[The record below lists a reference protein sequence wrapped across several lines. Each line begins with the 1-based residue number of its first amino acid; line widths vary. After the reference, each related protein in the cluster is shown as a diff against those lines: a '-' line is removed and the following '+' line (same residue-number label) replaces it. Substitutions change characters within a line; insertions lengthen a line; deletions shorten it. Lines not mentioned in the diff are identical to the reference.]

1 VAYRPLLST
10 DQWTSLLVAPT
21 DERALI
27 RYASLSGE
35 DLDLILSKR
44 GHRNQ
49 LGFAVQ
55 ICLMRFPGR
64 ALALNEI
71 PSALLHFLADQ
82 LGVNPAAFADYARRD
97 ETRREH
103 LIEVQSY
110 LSLRAAAREDRRFA
124 LLAAIDAATGTDKGL
139 PIGEAIMNS
148 LRDRGALLLSAE
160 RMDRIGRAGRAIA
173 RKRTLQAILN
183 GRTAAQLAA
192 LDGLLAFDSAIRQTR
207 FGWLGAWSDSPSA
220 ANLNGL
226 LDRLDFVRGLAID
239 PTCRKTVHP
248 ERWKQI
254 VREGDAAPAWLAE
267 DFGADRRRATLLA
280 YLINLQERL
289 TDEALRMFCKQIGRL
304 FARAAA
310 ACEERHKSSRKETTA
325 ALRLFRDTL
334 RVLMEANASNGDAIE
349 MLHDKVGWRR
359 LIEAQPLVEAMVA
372 EKAVN
377 PLPGAAQHH
386 AGLRRYAP
394 RFLAAFQFRAS
405 RRADPMIAAIELLTQ
420 MHRENRRALPNKLPI
435 GHLDEPA
442 KKLILERGK
451 PDRPLYEVATLGAL
465 RDRLRS
471 GDIWVEGSRAYRPL
485 DEYLMPMSAFT
496 EKKDADRLSLGVP
509 ADVEAWVD
517 SMRRTLDFQLNQLAY
532 RARAG
537 KLEGVRLVNGALV
550 CRRWK
555 VRFQKPPR
563 RLSGNSIG
571 SCPTFTS
578 RICLPRSMVGPGS
591 PTSSRI
597 CARATWCVIAPPFLP
612 PCWPTRLIWAPSA
625 WRKPHP
631 MSANDRLAGRV
642 CSMSGRRLT
651 KRRKQRLST
660 RIQPTHTPLSGAP
673 AGRRLP
679 MGSSSAPAIAPQVEA
694 T

>member
-1 VAYRPLLST
+1 MAYRPLLSA
-10 DQWTSLLVAPT
+10 DQWTSLLAAPT
-21 DERALI
+21 DERTLI

-71 PSALLHFLADQ
+71 PSALLHFLGDQ
-82 LGVNPAAFADYARRD
+82 LGVSPAAFADYARRD

-103 LIEVQSY
+103 LIEVQGY

-124 LLAAIDAATGTDKGL
+124 LLAAIDAATATDKGL
-139 PIGEAIMNS
+139 PIGEAIINS
-148 LRDRGALLLSAE
+148 FRDRGALLLSAE

-173 RKRTLQAILN
+173 RKRALQAILN
-183 GRTAAQLAA
+183 GRTAAQLAT
-192 LDGLLAFDSAIRQTR
+192 LDALLAFDSAIRQTR

-226 LDRLDFVRGLAID
+226 LDRLDFLRGLAID
-239 PTCRKTVHP
+239 PACRETVHP

-280 YLINLQERL
+280 YLIDLQERL
-289 TDEALRMFCKQIGRL
+289 TDEAIRMFCKQIGRL

-334 RVLMEANASNGDAIE
+334 RVLMEANANNGDAIE
-349 MLHDKVGWRR
+349 MLHAKVGWRR
-359 LIEAQPLVEAMVA
+359 LVEAQPSVEAMVA

-377 PLPGAAQHH
+377 PLPVAAQHH

-405 RRADPMIAAIELLTQ
+405 RRGDPMIAAIELLTQ
-420 MHRENRRALPNKLPI
+420 MHRENRRALSNKFPI

-442 KKLILERGK
+442 KKLILAGGK

-485 DEYLMPMSAFT
+485 DEYLMPTGAFT

-509 ADVEAWVD
+509 ADAPAWLE
-517 SMRRTLDFQLNQLAY
+517 LDAAD
-532 RARAG
+532 ARFSAQ
-537 KLEGVRLVNGALV
+537 AT
-550 CRRWK
+550 
-555 VRFQKPPR
+555 
-563 RLSGNSIG
+563 RLSR
-571 SCPTFTS
+571 S
-578 RICLPRSMVGPGS
+578 RRK
-591 PTSSRI
+591 
-597 CARATWCVIAPPFLP
+597 ARGRTARGRRV
-612 PCWPTRLIWAPSA
+612 
-625 WRKPHP
+625 
-631 MSANDRLAGRV
+631 GRV
-642 CSMSGRRLT
+642 AVG
-651 KRRKQRLST
+651 K
-660 RIQPTHTPLSGAP
+660 
-673 AGRRLP
+673 
-679 MGSSSAPAIAPQVEA
+679 
-694 T
+694 